1 MYSLVVSAVSAVMG
15 FSVLVAPVQA
25 REGRTPAVQLASG
38 HLTTEQVVDRVLTNV
53 EPRILR
59 RYYEARGGSA
69 VRRVASRARIAVN
82 MGAKARTK
90 ESEKGCR
97 RGLRSA
103 GGTCRLVL
111 PNGGQLSSRAS
122 ETSSVGSGTS
132 VASAPEILPA
142 RNR

>member
-69 VRRVASRARIAVN
+69 SSESSEDSGKHGRK
-82 MGAKARTK
+82 GKTK
-90 ESEKGCR
+90 GKRKGCR
-97 RGLRSA
+97 RDLRSA
-103 GGTCRLVL
+103 AGTCRLVL
-111 PNGGQLSSRAS
+111 PNGGQFSSQAS
-122 ETSSVGSGTS
+122 ETSAVGSGTS